1 MNDMNETEEMDG
13 SSGAESYRAFLDK
26 FVEYGGN
33 PELIKG
39 LAPKAQ
45 PTKSRLPHVSTESD
59 PWRSRAPSG
68 RRTCSAIRSARDSC
82 RVITRHLSA

>member
-1 MNDMNETEEMDG
+1 MNDMNKSAKRDVT
-13 SSGAESYRAFLDK
+13 SGAESYRAFLDK

-59 PWRSRAPSG
+59 ALAFARLQGGVRVRQSG
-68 RRTCSAIRSARDSC
+68 VQEIRVA
-82 RVITRHLSA
+82 